1 MRYIIIFWML
11 TTMTFAGCVYEVRKV
26 EAVNGEIVCK
36 KSYILESCFIGS
48 TFTLN
53 KVKELIPNKCLNAD
67 WSEAVTY
74 YDEKIS
80 YETAVDYKLTTP

>member
-1 MRYIIIFWML
+1 ML
-11 TTMTFAGCVYEVRKV
+11 TTMAFASCAYNVRKI
-26 EAVNGEIVCK
+26 EAVNGTIVCE
-36 KSYILESCFIGS
+36 KSYILETCFVGS
-48 TFTLN
+48 TLN
-53 KVKELIPNKCLNAD
+53 IKKVKELIPNKCLNAD